1 MSAALTIPAGTG
13 LCHLPA
19 PFTLERG
26 GALDAAHIA
35 YECFGDESLPIVCA
49 LGGISAH
56 RHVSASD
63 ADPRPGWWQDFVG
76 PGRALDTRRWRV
88 VGIDWLGGRGAS
100 SGPEVDEHP
109 DAFPT
114 ITTRD
119 QATALA
125 LLLDHLGVERAHAI
139 VGSSYGGMVALAFAA
154 AFHDRVDR
162 IIALGAADRA
172 HPYATAFRTV
182 QRRVVRLGQETGRTT
197 EAVALARALAVA
209 TYRSAAEFGER
220 FAGPAERR
228 GGTFRFP
235 VESYL
240 EHQGRQFAAT
250 FAPESFLRLSE
261 SIDLHQVDAS
271 AIRTPTT
278 LIAFEGDT
286 IAPPDQIA
294 ALARS
299 IGAPC
304 TLHRIASRYGH
315 DAFLKE
321 VDALTPLIREAL
333 TAEVAR

>member
-1 MSAALTIPAGTG
+1 RGDRAWLSPRRARRTRRVRIRARGWRGACPRGCRPRRRRDRTRAPCRYRGVRRSEAHRQLRRGGTVSAALTIPAGTG

-197 EAVALARALAVA
+197 EAVALAR
-209 TYRSAAEFGER
+209 
-220 FAGPAERR
+220 
-228 GGTFRFP
+228 
-235 VESYL
+235 
-240 EHQGRQFAAT
+240 
-250 FAPESFLRLSE
+250 
-261 SIDLHQVDAS
+261 
-271 AIRTPTT
+271 
-278 LIAFEGDT
+278 
-286 IAPPDQIA
+286 
-294 ALARS
+294 
-299 IGAPC
+299 
-304 TLHRIASRYGH
+304 
-315 DAFLKE
+315 
-321 VDALTPLIREAL
+321 
-333 TAEVAR
+333 